1 MVLAVVG
8 VVVAEVGVVVVEVVV
23 VLDVQ
28 TICLMKGMVLI
39 DVWERIIIIPPV
51 VFFGTESL
59 GEKWRMEIGPKVCRE

>member
-39 DVWERIIIIPPV
+39 DV
-51 VFFGTESL
+51 
-59 GEKWRMEIGPKVCRE
+59 

>member
-28 TICLMKGMVLI
+28 TICLMKGMAMI
-39 DVWERIIIIPPV
+39 DTMDLERIIIIIPP
-51 VFFGTESL
+51 FFF
-59 GEKWRMEIGPKVCRE
+59 

>member
-8 VVVAEVGVVVVEVVV
+8 VVVAEVGVVVAEVVV

-39 DVWERIIIIPPV
+39 DV
-51 VFFGTESL
+51 
-59 GEKWRMEIGPKVCRE
+59 